1 MSLDNASLA
10 EVRDEIAQLVDQYPY
25 SGPFRMLLAKASKE
39 ARHLNQREDLLAA
52 AAHCTS
58 RKALFD
64 IMFSDNFVEKAKEIH
79 K

>member
-52 AAHCTS
+52 AAHCT
-58 RKALFD
+58 F
-64 IMFSDNFVEKAKEIH
+64 
-79 K
+79 